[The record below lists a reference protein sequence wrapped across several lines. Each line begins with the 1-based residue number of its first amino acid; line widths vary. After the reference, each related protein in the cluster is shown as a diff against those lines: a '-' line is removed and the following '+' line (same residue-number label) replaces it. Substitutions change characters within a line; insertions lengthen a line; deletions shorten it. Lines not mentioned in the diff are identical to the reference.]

1 MFTCKSISFLQ
12 LQSFY
17 YKSNSP
23 GLTNNNYIN
32 LMSFKGY
39 ALQQL
44 IFQALDFLRNFTH
57 GTVQSRLAPVV
68 NDTLWSK
75 PGIPD
80 LSHFTS
86 CALLLYVGVC
96 CKSVQSSEAGHK
108 KHTSDSLNKF
118 FPLPGMFM
126 WLEQGI
132 LRGLGVFIPQVRGIP
147 VNTTVITQDSDNPL
161 LQRNKKWS
169 IF

>member
-1 MFTCKSISFLQ
+1 MCTCKSISFLQ
-12 LQSFY
+12 LRSFY

-23 GLTNNNYIN
+23 GLANNNYIN

-44 IFQALDFLRNFTH
+44 IFQALDFLGNFTH
-57 GTVQSRLAPVV
+57 GTVQCRLTLVV

-86 CALLLYVGVC
+86 CALLLYVGVYC
-96 CKSVQSSEAGHK
+96 ESVQSSEAGGEK
-108 KHTSDSLNKF
+108 NTSDSLNKF
-118 FPLPGMFM
+118 LPPLGMFM

-147 VNTTVITQDSDNPL
+147 VNTSGITQGSYNPL
-161 LQRNKKWS
+161 LQRNKKLS